1 MMVFACSSPKEMVF
15 TGSPNLFITEFQIVD
30 P

>member
-15 TGSPNLFITEFQIVD
+15 TGGPNLSFTQFQIVD